1 MKCLLLFQII
11 GRQVAR
17 APTSIGN
24 TYMLEV
30 GVCVE
35 VCDVDGRP
43 GGTVA
48 PLHPGQLLQ
57 LGPPQTLQR
66 LRTKKI
72 PNFISWVNNKKKYQ
86 NSRPDSEIIENNV
99 LFKED
104 ANFYFNG
111 QAIIKEKT
119 AIKLEATFLRLPLF
133 WKYMN
138 MTTTINASLTI
149 RKTGITKEDYN

>member
-1 MKCLLLFQII
+1 MTIHVCTPERFGDNISKTLEGGLMKCLLLFQII

-72 PNFISWVNNKKKYQ
+72 PNFIFISRVIIKKYQ

-99 LFKED
+99 LFKE
-104 ANFYFNG
+104 
-111 QAIIKEKT
+111 KRKK
-119 AIKLEATFLRLPLF
+119 IKLEAIKKLLF
-133 WKYMN
+133 CGFPYFEN
-138 MTTTINASLTI
+138 I
-149 RKTGITKEDYN
+149 

>member
-1 MKCLLLFQII
+1 
-11 GRQVAR
+11 
-17 APTSIGN
+17 
-24 TYMLEV
+24 MLEV

-111 QAIIKEKT
+111 QAIKKEKT
-119 AIKLEATFLRLPLF
+119 AIKLEAIKNLLF
-133 WKYMN
+133 CGFPYFENIWIWRQQLMHHW
-138 MTTTINASLTI
+138 
-149 RKTGITKEDYN
+149 R